1 MHNKNASVLFCLRT
15 TIQIIQELNGLF
27 LIPKHSY
34 IIYNIQA
41 LASCTTSVYVNLS
54 KNSFF
59 LCYHPKKSAKAD
71 AKVHTFLIP
80 TKFFGNFFS
89 KNMKVF
95 GIIYKVSILHLIN
108 IYKITQK
115 SPRFRCH

>member
-1 MHNKNASVLFCLRT
+1 MHNKNALNHLCLRT

-27 LIPKHSY
+27 LIPKYLY

-59 LCYHPKKSAKAD
+59 SAIAQKLRESGC
-71 AKVHTFLIP
+71 KGTH
-80 TKFFGNFFS
+80 FFDTHQIFRQFFFEKHES
-89 KNMKVF
+89 
-95 GIIYKVSILHLIN
+95 
-108 IYKITQK
+108 
-115 SPRFRCH
+115 FRDY